1 LTIKNRGSQVH
12 RDRTKYHRPSMKNVN
27 DELESAID
35 EAIHKLVD
43 CWSLK
48 DLEQYAI
55 TQLDDYYNNVAS
67 EEEVRELI
75 KEMGNE

>member
-1 LTIKNRGSQVH
+1 
-12 RDRTKYHRPSMKNVN
+12 MKNVN